1 MAAPSGAPIG
11 GLRGAVDLAP
21 LVARS
26 TQQAAPGGPAPA
38 QPRPPVGD
46 APAGEAPD
54 VVFDAGDAEFAGV
67 VELSRTVPVIV
78 ALVAEWSTP
87 SRELV
92 PVLTRAVRALGGR
105 MAMAVVD
112 TDASPQLAA
121 AFQAQ
126 SIPTVAAVIA
136 GRPLSLFAGAASA
149 EQLQPLFEQVLE
161 LAAQNGVSGTIGD
174 SAPDSPAE
182 PAAEVDV
189 PLPPHHAE
197 AYEAIDRQDYAEAA
211 RHFRTAI
218 AQNPRDTAAVAA
230 LAQVELLDRLG
241 AVDPNAA
248 RAAAAADPKDVAAQL
263 TVADLDVSGGHVED
277 AFGRLLDLIGRSF
290 GDDRN
295 AARERLLAYFEIVGT
310 DDPRVAQARRRL
322 AMLLY

>member
-1 MAAPSGAPIG
+1 LAAPTGAPLG
-11 GLRGAVDLAP
+11 ALRGAVDLAP

-26 TQQAAPGGPAPA
+26 TQPPAAPGQPPAP
-38 QPRPPVGD
+38 PRPAADGGD
-46 APAGEAPD
+46 AAA
-54 VVFDAGDAEFAGV
+54 VVFDAGDTDFASV

-92 PVLTRAVRALGGR
+92 PVLATAVRALNGR
-105 MAMAVVD
+105 MALAVVD

-126 SIPTVAAVIA
+126 SVPTVAAVLA
-136 GRPLSLFAGAASA
+136 GRPLSLFAGAATA
-149 EQLQPLFEQVLE
+149 EQVAPLLEQVLE
-161 LAAQNGVSGTIGD
+161 LAAQNGVSGSIGD
-174 SAPDSPAE
+174 APV
-182 PAAEVDV
+182 PAADEPEPEP

-211 RHFRTAI
+211 RHFRLAI

-230 LAQVELLDRLG
+230 LAQVELLERLG
-241 AVDPNAA
+241 DVDPGAA

-263 TVADLDVSGGHVED
+263 TVADLDISGGHVED
-277 AFGRLLDLIGRSF
+277 AFSRLLDVVARTA
-290 GDDRN
+290 GDERT

-310 DDPRVAQARRRL
+310 DDPRVTAARRRL
-322 AMLLY
+322 TALLY